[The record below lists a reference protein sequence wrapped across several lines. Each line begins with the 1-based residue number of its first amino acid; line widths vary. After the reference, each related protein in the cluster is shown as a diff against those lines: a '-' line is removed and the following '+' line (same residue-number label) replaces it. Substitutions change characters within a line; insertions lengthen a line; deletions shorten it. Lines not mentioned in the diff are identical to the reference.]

1 MIPVRSLPLT
11 GLLALAFHLALAG
24 SSAAIPVVWEVG
36 AGGNGHTYE
45 VVVVGSPILW
55 ADARAAAQ
63 AKGPGWDLASLT
75 SLEESDFVKS
85 LFSGDPSAF
94 VDPSLCVGSNC
105 PGPWLGGLDVNGA
118 TNFLWLSGEP
128 VTFTDWAAGE
138 PAANG
143 DVIAYGDF
151 SAPNGGTGIAW
162 NDFPGDVLRQDTPI
176 SYVAELVPEPS
187 TFLLLAT
194 GLLGF
199 TKLRPRR

>member
-1 MIPVRSLPLT
+1 MNLQLAARIARREMRGGLRGFRL
-11 GLLALAFHLALAG
+11 LLACLALG
-24 SSAAIPVVWEVG
+24 VAAI
-36 AGGNGHTYE
+36 AA
-45 VVVVGSPILW
+45 VGSV
-55 ADARAAAQ
+55 RASIEA
-63 AKGPGWDLASLT
+63 GLT
-75 SLEESDFVKS
+75 RE
-85 LFSGDPSAF
+85 GATI
-94 VDPSLCVGSNC
+94 
-105 PGPWLGGLDVNGA
+105 LGGDAEIELGPHRVRVGPLDGHIGPRDVHIGP
-118 TNFLWLSGEP
+118 LERRI
-128 VTFTDWAAGE
+128 VTL
-138 PAANG
+138 ANG